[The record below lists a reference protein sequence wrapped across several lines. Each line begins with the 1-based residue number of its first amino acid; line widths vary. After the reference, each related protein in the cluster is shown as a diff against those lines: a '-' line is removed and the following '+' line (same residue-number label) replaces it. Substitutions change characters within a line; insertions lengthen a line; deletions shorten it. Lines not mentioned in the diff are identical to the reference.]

1 MNARLPFCLIP
12 VLAAVITPLAAF
24 GQQLAFT
31 SRGDLQ
37 SPVVIDS
44 VLSSKEFGFESVA
57 LRNEGRDTIS
67 AVYFRIVFR
76 TDAGD
81 EVADER
87 RISVIIDPHDG
98 KTARVDLGEVT
109 GLRQLARSRKQA
121 SALVILTVESVEFR
135 DGGEWK
141 PKEPQSGIPQIDI
154 PIQPKK

>member
-1 MNARLPFCLIP
+1 MSARLHVCLIP
-12 VLAAVITPLAAF
+12 VLAAFITPLAAL

-31 SRGDLQ
+31 SRADLQ

-57 LRNEGRDTIS
+57 LRNEGAEAIS
-67 AVYFRIVFR
+67 AVHFRIVFR

-87 RISVIIDPHDG
+87 RVGVIIDPHDG
-98 KTARVDLGEVT
+98 KTARLGLGEVI

-135 DGGEWK
+135 NGGEWK
-141 PKEPQSGIPQIDI
+141 PEDPQTGIPLRDLRDD
-154 PIQPKK
+154 PRK